1 MHSVLKALNQIVTD
15 QVIEAYAIGG
25 AIGASFYIAATQTED
40 VDAFVVLGAPASGL
54 VVLTPVYDAL
64 TALGGVL
71 EREYVRFGT
80 WPLQILTDADPLL
93 AEAIRE
99 AISVDYDGVPTRVF
113 RPEHLCAVA
122 LQTCWPFWRDMG
134 FWSERRSYPLCS

>member
-1 MHSVLKALNQIVTD
+1 
-15 QVIEAYAIGG
+15 
-25 AIGASFYIAATQTED
+25 
-40 VDAFVVLGAPASGL
+40 VVLGAPASGL

-71 EREYVRFGT
+71 EREYVRFGN

-122 LQTCWPFWRDMG
+122 LQTGRSKDYLRVTMFLEQDAVNRDALLAVLARYG
-134 FWSERRSYPLCS
+134 LLERAKKLPSLLIS

>member
-1 MHSVLKALNQIVTD
+1 M
-15 QVIEAYAIGG
+15 
-25 AIGASFYIAATQTED
+25 
-40 VDAFVVLGAPASGL
+40 VLGAPASGL

-71 EREYVRFGT
+71 EREYVRFGN